1 MAVLLSLQG
10 IETLAAFWLVFSG
23 EKATGN
29 LVLTDQI
36 QIGFSSDSLAKF
48 FVFLIALGW
57 LLVSIYATVYMKH
70 EEKENR
76 FFLFMLL
83 SESAMMG
90 AALSSNLVSMYLF
103 YEMITLFSM
112 PLVLHSLSKESV
124 AAAKK
129 YQSKIKIC
137 NLSVNK
143 DKLGDAKSMIHL
155 MTMNLVK
162 GSEVSLCA
170 EGEDE
175 QAAVDALIALIE
187 SGCGEGI

>member
-1 MAVLLSLQG
+1 MYERTTTILNPSGLHARP
-10 IETLAAFWLVFSG
+10 AATF
-23 EKATGN
+23 
-29 LVLTDQI
+29 
-36 QIGFSSDSLAKF
+36 
-48 FVFLIALGW
+48 
-57 LLVSIYATVYMKH
+57 
-70 EEKENR
+70 
-76 FFLFMLL
+76 
-83 SESAMMG
+83 
-90 AALSSNLVSMYLF
+90 
-103 YEMITLFSM
+103 
-112 PLVLHSLSKESV
+112 V

-143 DKLGDAKSMIHL
+143 DKTGDAKSMIHL

-175 QAAVDALIALIE
+175 QAAVDGLIALIE